1 MSDPI
6 SKRHRDTAAEE
17 AEINRL
23 WAIQEEIWK
32 TPAQYGWA
40 EAHEAV
46 LVALR
51 AQSARWAAEWQAEE
65 EARSEWEYAQRDLG
79 WGVDP
84 APNKVDLVVTR
95 HHSLVLYLIEKGYA
109 DASTQVLSHVTDGD
123 TQLRG
128 RRVAGVLPLN
138 LAAMCCSV
146 VVVELDLPANKRG
159 VELSLEEMRE
169 FARDISTF
177 TVNKEESR

>member
-6 SKRHRDTAAEE
+6 SRLSAHEEAIEIDRLWNAAE
-17 AEINRL
+17 
-23 WAIQEEIWK
+23 AIFRREGNGV
-32 TPAQYGWA
+32 AWA
-40 EAHEAV
+40 EAHEV
-46 LVALR
+46 VMVALR
-51 AQSARWAAEWQAEE
+51 AQSARWAAESDAEA
-65 EARSEWEYAQRDLG
+65 EATSEWEYSQRDLG

-84 APNKVDLVVTR
+84 APRKVDLVVTR

-109 DASTQVLSHVTDGD
+109 DASTEVISHVTDGD

-146 VVVELDLPANKRG
+146 VTVELDLPANKRG

-169 FARDISTF
+169 YARNIETF
-177 TVNKEESR
+177 YVSKGEA